1 MTAFCVRRLPFI
13 VTPLAFALLLGGC
26 AVTQVEPPTPA
37 PAPAQFKETALW
49 QRAPSGTVSNV
60 PDEWWTLFH
69 DPVLNE
75 LQSRLVIGNENLKS
89 AVAQVA
95 SARAELGASRAAQ
108 LPTLSAGLSGSRS
121 DSGSQSSSTTTGNQR
136 GPQNSISLSA
146 TAAWELDLWGRLS
159 QATSGSEARYQA
171 SVADLASARLSA
183 QATLAQTYLAMRTA
197 EAQQALIER
206 SIAGY
211 QRSLD
216 LTQARYQSGVA
227 AQTDVLQAQT
237 QLKTAQVQGLEAATQ
252 RAQLEHALAVLLG
265 QAPSA
270 FSIAVNAALP
280 QAPEVP
286 TVLPATLLERRPDIA
301 AAQQRVNAAYAQIG
315 VADAAFFPALT
326 LSATAGYR
334 NNSLSNLLSAPNLF
348 WSIGPALAQTLLDG
362 GARRSASDQA
372 RANADLATSTYR
384 QTVLTAFQ
392 EVEDNLV
399 LASQLRAEA
408 QLQQDALQYAQ
419 RNLDITNEQ
428 YRVGT
433 VSYLNVVTAQTSA
446 LSSERTLLD
455 VRNRQLAA
463 VNQLLKNIAGRWQDT
478 AKAQ

>member
-1 MTAFCVRRLPFI
+1 MPALCIHHLSRLA
-13 VTPLAFALLLGGC
+13 TPWAFALLLGGC
-26 AVTQVEPPTPA
+26 AVTRVEPPVPA
-37 PAPAQFKETALW
+37 PVPAQFKETALW
-49 QRAPSGTVSNV
+49 QRAPANPASQV
-60 PDEWWTLFH
+60 PDEWWTLFN

-75 LQSRLVIGNENLKS
+75 LQGQLLIGNENLKS

-108 LPTLSAGLSGSRS
+108 MPSLSAGLSGSRS
-121 DSGSQSSSTTTGNQR
+121 DSGSQTSTSSANNQR

-171 SVADLASARLSA
+171 SLADLEAARLSA
-183 QATLAQTYLAMRTA
+183 RATLAQTYLSMRTV

-252 RAQLEHALAVLLG
+252 RSQLEHALAVLLG
-265 QAPSA
+265 QPPSS
-270 FSIAVNAALP
+270 FSIAVKPALP
-280 QAPEVP
+280 EPPEVP
-286 TVLPATLLERRPDIA
+286 ATLPATLLERRPDIA
-301 AAQQRVNAAYAQIG
+301 AAQQRVNAAHAQIG

-334 NNSLSNLLSAPNLF
+334 NSSLSNLLSAPNLF
-348 WSIGPALAQTLLDG
+348 WSIGPALAQTLFDG
-362 GARRSASDQA
+362 GARRSASEQA
-372 RANADLATSTYR
+372 RANADMATSTYR
-384 QTVLTAFQ
+384 QSVLTALQ

-408 QLQQDALQYAQ
+408 QMQQEALEYAQ
-419 RNLDITNEQ
+419 RNLAITNEQ

-463 VNQLLKNIAGRWQDT
+463 VNQLLKNIAGRWQG

>member
-13 VTPLAFALLLGGC
+13 ATPLAFALLLGGC
-26 AVTQVEPPTPA
+26 AVTRVDPPTPS

-60 PDEWWTLFH
+60 PDQWWTLFN

-121 DSGSQSSSTTTGNQR
+121 DSGSQSSSTSNQR
-136 GPQNSISLSA
+136 GPQNSVSLSA

-227 AQTDVLQAQT
+227 ARTDVLQAQT

-265 QAPSA
+265 LAPSS

-334 NNSLSNLLSAPNLF
+334 NSGFSNLLSAPNLF

-384 QTVLTAFQ
+384 QAVLTAFQ

-408 QLQQDALQYAQ
+408 QLQQEALQYAQ

-463 VNQLLKNIAGRWQDT
+463 VNQLLKNIAGRWQNP
-478 AKAQ
+478 KAQ

>member
-1 MTAFCVRRLPFI
+1 MPASCLQRLPVI
-13 VTPLAFALLLGGC
+13 ATPWVFALLLGGC
-26 AVTQVEPPTPA
+26 AVTRVDPPTPA
-37 PAPAQFKETALW
+37 PSPSQFKETALW
-49 QRAPSGTVSNV
+49 QRAPSSAVGKV
-60 PDEWWTLFH
+60 PDEWWTLFN
-69 DPVLNE
+69 DPMLNE
-75 LQSRLVIGNENLKS
+75 LQSQLVIGNENLKS

-121 DSGSQSSSTTTGNQR
+121 DSGSQSSSASNQR
-136 GPQNSISLSA
+136 GPQNSVSLSA

-183 QATLAQTYLAMRTA
+183 QATLAQTYLSMRAA

-265 QAPSA
+265 KAPSA

-334 NNSLSNLLSAPNLF
+334 NTSLSNLLSAPNLF

-372 RANADLATSTYR
+372 RANADLATSSYR

-408 QLQQDALQYAQ
+408 QMQQEALQYAQ

-463 VNQLLKNIAGRWQDT
+463 VNQLLKNIAGRWQDD
-478 AKAQ
+478 KAQ

>member
-1 MTAFCVRRLPFI
+1 MPASRIRRLSRLA
-13 VTPLAFALLLGGC
+13 TPWTFALLLGGC
-26 AVTQVEPPTPA
+26 AVTRVEPPVPP
-37 PAPAQFKETALW
+37 PAPAQFKEISLW
-49 QRAPSGTVSNV
+49 QRAPTNPASHV
-60 PDEWWTLFH
+60 PDEWWTLFN

-75 LQSRLVIGNENLKS
+75 LQGQLLIGNENLKS

-108 LPTLSAGLSGSRS
+108 MPSLSAGLSGSRS
-121 DSGSQSSSTTTGNQR
+121 DSGNQTSTSSTSGQR

-159 QATSGSEARYQA
+159 QATRGSEARYQA
-171 SVADLASARLSA
+171 SLADLEAARLSA
-183 QATLAQTYLAMRTA
+183 RATLAQTYLSMRTA

-265 QAPSA
+265 QPPSA
-270 FSIAVNAALP
+270 FSVAVNPALP
-280 QAPEVP
+280 KPPEVP
-286 TVLPATLLERRPDIA
+286 TTLPATLLERRPDIA

-334 NNSLSNLLSAPNLF
+334 NSTLSNLLSAPNLF
-348 WSIGPALAQTLLDG
+348 WSIGPALAQTLFDG
-362 GARRSASDQA
+362 GARRSASEQA

-384 QTVLTAFQ
+384 QAVLTALQ

-408 QLQQDALQYAQ
+408 QMQQEALEYAQ
-419 RNLDITNEQ
+419 RNLAITNEQ

-433 VSYLNVVTAQTSA
+433 VSYLSVVTAQTSA

-463 VNQLLKNIAGRWQDT
+463 VNQLLKNIAGRWQG
-478 AKAQ
+478 AQAQ

>member
-1 MTAFCVRRLPFI
+1 MPACIRRLPF
-13 VTPLAFALLLGGC
+13 TAAPLAFALLLGGC
-26 AVTQVEPPTPA
+26 AVTRVDSPALA
-37 PAPAQFKETALW
+37 PAPTQFKETELW
-49 QRAPSGTVSNV
+49 QRAPISQFSTV
-60 PDEWWTLFH
+60 PGEWWTLFN
-69 DPVLNE
+69 DPVLNQ
-75 LQSRLVIGNENLKS
+75 LQSQLVIGNENLKS

-108 LPTLSAGLSGSRS
+108 LPTVSAGLSGSRS
-121 DSGSQSSSTTTGNQR
+121 DSGSQSSNTSAQR
-136 GPQNSISLSA
+136 GPQNSLSLSA

-159 QATSGSEARYQA
+159 QSTRGSEARYQA
-171 SVADLASARLSA
+171 SLADLAAARLSA
-183 QATLAQTYLAMRTA
+183 QATLAQTYLSMRTA

-211 QRSLD
+211 QRSLE
-216 LTQARYQSGVA
+216 LTQARYHSGVA
-227 AQTDVLQAQT
+227 AHTDVLQAQI

-270 FSIAVNAALP
+270 FSVAVKASPPMLP
-280 QAPEVP
+280 EMPEVP
-286 TVLPATLLERRPDIA
+286 SFLPATLLGRRPDIA

-334 NNSLSNLLSAPNLF
+334 NSSLSNLLSAPNLF

-372 RANADLATSTYR
+372 RANADLATATYR

-399 LASQLRAEA
+399 LASQLREEA
-408 QLQQDALQYAQ
+408 QMQQAALQYAQ

-446 LSSERTLLD
+446 LSSERTLLE

-463 VNQLLKNIAGRWQDT
+463 VNQLLKNIGGHWQD
-478 AKAQ
+478 AKAE

>member
-1 MTAFCVRRLPFI
+1 MPASCIQRLPVI
-13 VTPLAFALLLGGC
+13 ATPLVFALLLGGC
-26 AVTQVEPPTPA
+26 AVTRVDPPTPA

-49 QRAPSGTVSNV
+49 QRAPSSTVTTV
-60 PDEWWTLFH
+60 PDEWWTLFN

-121 DSGSQSSSTTTGNQR
+121 DSGSQTSSSNQR
-136 GPQNSISLSA
+136 GPQNSVSLSA

-159 QATSGSEARYQA
+159 QATNGSEARYQA
-171 SVADLASARLSA
+171 SLADLASARLSA

-270 FSIAVNAALP
+270 LSIAVNAALP

-334 NNSLSNLLSAPNLF
+334 NTSLSNLLSAPNLF

-384 QTVLTAFQ
+384 QAVLTAFQ

-399 LASQLRAEA
+399 LASQLQAEA
-408 QLQQDALQYAQ
+408 QLQQEALQYAQ

-463 VNQLLKNIAGRWQDT
+463 VNQLLKNIAGRWQD